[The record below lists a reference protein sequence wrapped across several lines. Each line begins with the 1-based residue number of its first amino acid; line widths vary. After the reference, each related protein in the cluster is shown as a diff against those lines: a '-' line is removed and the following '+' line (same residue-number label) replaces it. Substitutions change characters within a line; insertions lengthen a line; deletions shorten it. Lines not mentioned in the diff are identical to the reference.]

1 MIEGLKRKRLEC
13 NMTQTELA
21 EKVGVTQGAIWQWE
35 NGKADPSLENLKKM
49 ATFMGCTIDELLGEK
64 EGPNCP
70 TERPN
75 EGDAQNG

>member
-49 ATFMGCTIDELLGEK
+49 ATFMGCTIDELLGEAK
-64 EGPNCP
+64 DP
-70 TERPN
+70 
-75 EGDAQNG
+75 D

>member
-49 ATFMGCTIDELLGEK
+49 ATFMGCTIDELLGETID
-64 EGPNCP
+64 PDQP
-70 TERPN
+70 VRR
-75 EGDAQNG
+75 

>member
-49 ATFMGCTIDELLGEK
+49 ATFMGCTIDELLGETK
-64 EGPNCP
+64 DP
-70 TERPN
+70 
-75 EGDAQNG
+75 D

>member
-64 EGPNCP
+64 EDESEQANA
-70 TERPN
+70 R
-75 EGDAQNG
+75 

>member
-35 NGKADPSLENLKKM
+35 NGTADPSLENLKKM

-64 EGPNCP
+64 EDESEQANA
-70 TERPN
+70 R
-75 EGDAQNG
+75 